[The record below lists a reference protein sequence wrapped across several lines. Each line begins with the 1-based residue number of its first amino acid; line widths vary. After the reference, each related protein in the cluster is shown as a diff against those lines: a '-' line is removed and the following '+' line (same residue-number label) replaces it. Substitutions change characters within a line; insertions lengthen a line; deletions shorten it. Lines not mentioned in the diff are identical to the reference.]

1 MAIRRGGDGPR
12 GKDGSVDQL
21 RRSMHAV
28 LEGGLRGYLPG
39 RVFNVGLLVVIVASV
54 ASVVMDTVRGM
65 PHWVYALFED
75 IEAVSV
81 WLFTAEYLL
90 RVWVAID
97 EPHGRF
103 RRPLAG
109 RLRYLVTPMALI
121 DLLAVVPYWLGHL
134 IAGDPSV
141 AVLLR
146 VLRLF
151 KMVRF
156 SGAFEMIGA
165 VLTRE
170 RRSLLACASVVAIIL
185 VLLATL
191 AYLTEH
197 DAQPDKFGSIPAAM
211 YWGLVTLTTVGYGD
225 LAPIT
230 PLGRVVGGIG
240 VVLGVLCFAMPAGI
254 LASGFIE
261 EVRRR
266 DFIVTWQLVAKVPL
280 FARLSAARIA
290 SIAGLLRYERIE
302 AGELIVRKGETA
314 DCMYFVLSGEIEVS
328 TAGGPVHLGAGD
340 YFGEAGLIEH
350 STRNADVR
358 ARTECALLV
367 LMERDFWMLLEAQP
381 ELGAEVRAHVE
392 RRRPPTVV
400 APLPAR
406 EGPGRE
412 SPPAREA

>member
-1 MAIRRGGDGPR
+1 MDRALIIVIRQFGRMDGV
-12 GKDGSVDQL
+12 VDQL
-21 RRSMHAV
+21 RRVMHAV
-28 LEGGLRGYLPG
+28 LEGGTRGYLPG
-39 RVFNVGLLVVIVASV
+39 RIFNWALLAVIVLSV
-54 ASVVMDTVRGM
+54 ASVVLDTVHDLPAWSYRAFE
-65 PHWVYALFED
+65 WV
-75 IEAVSV
+75 EAVSV
-81 WLFTAEYLL
+81 WLFTGEYVL
-90 RVWVAID
+90 RLWVAIE

-103 RRPLAG
+103 RGRAG
-109 RLRYLVTPMALI
+109 RLRYVATPMAVI
-121 DLLAVVPYWLGHL
+121 DLLAIAPYWLGHFFPL
-134 IAGDPSV
+134 DP
-141 AVLLR
+141 ALGILLR

-151 KMVRF
+151 KMIRF

-170 RRSLLACASVVAIIL
+170 RRSLVACGSMVAIIL

-290 SIAGLLRYERIE
+290 SIAGLLRFERVE
-302 AGELIVRKGETA
+302 AGELIVRKGEAA

-328 TAGGPVHLGAGD
+328 TAGGAVHLGAGD
-340 YFGEAGLIEH
+340 YFGEAGLLER

-358 ARTECALLV
+358 ARTECTLLV

-381 ELGAEVRAHVE
+381 ELGAEVRANME
-392 RRRPPTVV
+392 RRRPPAV
-400 APLPAR
+400 AAPAR
-406 EGPGRE
+406 AG
-412 SPPAREA
+412 EA

>member
-1 MAIRRGGDGPR
+1 MAKGG
-12 GKDGSVDQL
+12 VVEQL

-28 LEGGLRGYLPG
+28 MEGGARGYGPG
-39 RVFNVGLLVVIVASV
+39 RVFDAVLLCAIVLSVG
-54 ASVVMDTVRGM
+54 SVVLETVSDLPAWSYRAFD
-65 PHWVYALFED
+65 W
-75 IEAVSV
+75 IEAVSIM
-81 WLFTAEYLL
+81 LFTAEYLL
-90 RVWVAID
+90 RLWVAVD
-97 EPHGRF
+97 EPRGRF
-103 RRPLAG
+103 RGRWG
-109 RLRYLVTPMALI
+109 RLRYAVTVMPVI
-121 DLLAVVPYWLGHL
+121 DLLAILPYWLGHF
-134 IAGDPSV
+134 IAADPSI
-141 AVLLR
+141 AILLR

-165 VLTRE
+165 VMARE

-191 AYLTEH
+191 AYLTERE
-197 DAQPDKFGSIPAAM
+197 AQPDKFGSIPAAM

-290 SIAGLLRYERIE
+290 SIAGLLRFERVE
-302 AGELIVRKGETA
+302 SSELIVRKGELA
-314 DCMYFVLSGEIEVS
+314 DCMYFVLSGEIEVEAA
-328 TAGGPVHLGAGD
+328 AGLVHMGAGD

-350 STRNADVR
+350 STRNANVR
-358 ARTECALLV
+358 ARTECTLLV

-381 ELGAEVRAHVE
+381 ELGAEVRANME
-392 RRRPPTVV
+392 RRRPPAVV
-400 APLPAR
+400 APAP
-406 EGPGRE
+406 ET
-412 SPPAREA
+412 AREA